1 MVSVETLLYIIR
13 DNKVLLI
20 LKKRG
25 LGKGLYNGVGGKVEK
40 GESIEE
46 AVIRECLEEINVK
59 PEKLEWRGLLEFHND
74 NELYGFVHVFVTE
87 HFKGEPKETEEA
99 KPIWFNIDDI
109 PYDKMWEDDKYWLP
123 HVLSGKKIYG
133 RFWFINN
140 WEKMI
145 RKEVYILKEKRTD

>member
-1 MVSVETLLYIIR
+1 MSVETLLYIIR

>member
-1 MVSVETLLYIIR
+1 VSVETLLYIIR